1 MSAATVDPRPG
12 NLLLYGATALLLAV
26 SIGVQ
31 VVRDRGWQPYE
42 PANPVMW
49 LQSGPLAQRLSL
61 GFPNLV
67 ADVYWMRA
75 VVYYGGQRHGAV
87 EHRNFEHLAPLLDL
101 ATTLD
106 PRFKM
111 AYRFG
116 AIFLTEAYPN
126 GPARPDLAIA
136 LLQRGIQANPT
147 SWEYPHDIGFVY
159 YWWIHDYGK
168 SAAWFAKAAELPGAP
183 TWLRP
188 LAASTLAV
196 GGDRRSSRLLW
207 TQILET
213 ADEDWLRKSATHAL
227 LQLDA
232 MDQLEVI
239 DKMRAAVTGERLIP
253 DPTGVPYVFDPQT
266 GHMTVSRSSTLWPL
280 PSETKTILK

>member
-1 MSAATVDPRPG
+1 MSTAAIDSRPP
-12 NLLLYGATALLLAV
+12 NRLLYIATAILLAA

-31 VVRDRGWQPYE
+31 VVRDRGWQAYE
-42 PANPVMW
+42 PDNPVLW
-49 LQSGPLAQRLSL
+49 LRSGPLAERIAL
-61 GFPNLV
+61 GYRNLV

-75 VVYYGGQRHGAV
+75 VVYYGGERRGAI
-87 EHRNFEHLAPLLDL
+87 EHRNFDHLAPLLDL

-136 LLQRGIQANPT
+136 LLQRGIEANPT
-147 SWEYPHDIGFVY
+147 AWEYPHDVAFVY
-159 YWWIHDYGK
+159 YWWIQDYGK
-168 SAAWFAKAAELPGAP
+168 AADWFSRAAALPGAP
-183 TWLRP
+183 NWLRP
-188 LAASTLAV
+188 LAATTLAI

-213 ADEDWLRKSATHAL
+213 ADEDWIRKRAQHGLT
-227 LQLDA
+227 QLDA
-232 MDQLEVI
+232 MDQLDEI
-239 DKMRAAVTGERLIP
+239 NKLMAQGKGERLIP
-253 DPTGVPYVFDPQT
+253 DPTGVPYVLDPQT
-266 GHMTVSRSSTLWPL
+266 GLMTVSRSSALWPL
-280 PSETKTILK
+280 PTETKTILK